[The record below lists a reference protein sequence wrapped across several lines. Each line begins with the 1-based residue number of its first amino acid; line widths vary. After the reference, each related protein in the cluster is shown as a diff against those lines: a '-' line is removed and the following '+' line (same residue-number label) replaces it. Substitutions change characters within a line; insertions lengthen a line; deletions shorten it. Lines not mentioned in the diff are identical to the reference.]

1 MGVQFLLRPLAF
13 LQKITRKPTA
23 SLFRY
28 RLSLALALAFEAKLS
43 VEAYVTARRALVNNG
58 LLAADVVTYNTER
71 QSLEITILALLL
83 EKVYEATHKITPSRC
98 ERIEIE

>member
-1 MGVQFLLRPLAF
+1 MANHSSLSPPNEILGQ
-13 LQKITRKPTA
+13 PTA
-23 SLFRY
+23 GLFCY

-83 EKVYEATHKITPSRC
+83 EKVYEATHQLTPSRC